1 MDSNNRKKNIAME
14 YVIKRYLPENGYVD
28 IRDVSTRKK
37 GKEENGYDV
46 VAVNKEGQK
55 VKIEVKGSQ
64 KDYGIPDCFG
74 TEFEDQNR
82 IKADFFYIVR
92 INEEYNPYRLDIVS
106 KSEFDRYSSLHK
118 VKPVLKI
125 SSTLKKDLKDGK
137 IGVKIPAT

>member
-1 MDSNNRKKNIAME
+1 MDSNNRKKIIAMD
-14 YVIKRYLPENGYVD
+14 YVIKYLTENKYINV
-28 IRDVSTRKK
+28 RDVSTNKK

-46 VAVNKEGQK
+46 IAFNKEGQK

-92 INEEYNPYRLDIVS
+92 INEEYKPYRLDIVS

-125 SSTLKKDLKDGK
+125 SSTLKKDLRDGR
-137 IGVKIPAT
+137 IGVKIPVT